1 MFFLPSNLFY
11 FLSILEDENCDRFKA
26 VSSQELERKS
36 CSYAVLSSY
45 YIQYKGENGPFLG
58 GPRENWSL
66 HSYYVSLRVIGLS
79 KVERFVKQ
87 Y

>member
-36 CSYAVLSSY
+36 CSYTVLSSY
-45 YIQYKGENGPFLG
+45 YFQYKGDNGPFLG
-58 GPRENWSL
+58 GPRKLVSSL
-66 HSYYVSLRVIGLS
+66 LLCESHGDCA
-79 KVERFVKQ
+79 E
-87 Y
+87 